1 MASTPSNG
9 GTTPASGGAVA
20 TPQVLGSIA
29 PPVGAITGL
38 NGYIAM
44 LNGASSKVT
53 ADAFEEILNPPG
65 GALALPAHSLYR
77 VTDRTHKVGDSKAP
91 IVVYGGATGV
101 TVVSPTEYQWLPGGN
116 YILFRTPRTATDV
129 IKADVSY
136 IDTSG
141 AVATNIYGLVHVLN
155 WQLNMT
161 ANPIPGDEY
170 GTQMIP
176 QYRGKMSGTWQFERY
191 SSSTAYDL
199 YFQMMLKNHFVFALY
214 ESLLEN
220 RIWLVY
226 GDIGANPINTP
237 TNGMVSGVITGTMD
251 AMPSM
256 IVEPI

>member
-1 MASTPSNG
+1 MASTPAPSG
-9 GTTPASGGAVA
+9 GTPPAVA
-20 TPQVLGSIA
+20 APLAVGVVA

-44 LNGASSKVT
+44 LTGAST
-53 ADAFEEILNPPG
+53 AAPAEAFEEIPNPPG
-65 GALALPAHSLYR
+65 GSLVLPVHTLFR
-77 VTDRTHKVGDSKAP
+77 VTDRTKKVGDSKVKP
-91 IVVYGGATGV
+91 VVYGGATGT
-101 TVVSPTEYQWLPGGN
+101 TVIPATNYQWMPGGN
-116 YILFRTPRTATDV
+116 YILFYQPLSATDV
-129 IKADVSY
+129 VKADVNY
-136 IDTSG
+136 ITTSG
-141 AVATNIYGLVHVLN
+141 ANAIYGLVHVLN

-170 GTQMIP
+170 QTAIIP

-191 SSSTAYDL
+191 SSATAYDL
-199 YFQMMLKNHFVFALY
+199 YFQMMTKSHFVFALY

-226 GDIGANPINTP
+226 GDIGANPLNAP
-237 TNGMVSGVITGTMD
+237 TNGMIGGTITGTMD